1 MTNDDPVHHR
11 DYFLKSQRLGFSHWS
26 VDDLPLALAL
36 WGDAEVT
43 RFIGGPFSRDRVKEK
58 LDRELAFMSAH
69 RVQYWPIFLL
79 SNGEHVGCAGLRP
92 HKPEE
97 KIYELGFH
105 LRPAYWGQGFA
116 LEAGRAVIAW
126 AFNTLDASA
135 LFAGHHPS
143 NTASR
148 RVLEKLGFPFT
159 HEEFYEPTGALHL
172 SYLLPR
178 PDRADTE
185 HGWKGQRL

>member
-1 MTNDDPVHHR
+1 MTDDAVHHR
-11 DYFLKSQRLGFSHWS
+11 DYFLKSQRLGFSRWS
-26 VDDLPLALAL
+26 AHDLSLALAL

-43 RFIGGPFSRDRVKEK
+43 RFIGGPFSRDQVKEK

-69 RVQYWPIFLL
+69 HVQYWPLFLM

-92 HKPEE
+92 YKPEE

-116 LEAGRAVIAW
+116 IEAGRAVIAW
-126 AFNTLDASA
+126 AFNTFDAKA
-135 LFAGHHPS
+135 VFAGHHPS
-143 NTASR
+143 NGASR
-148 RVLEKLGFPFT
+148 RVLEKLGFQFT
-159 HEEFYEPTGALHL
+159 DEEFYEPTGLLHL

-178 PDRADTE
+178 PDRA
-185 HGWKGQRL
+185 QA